1 MLYKSSIFRLQKEL
15 SLAPAVYFQRDCNPP
30 SDRDT
35 YVKELMKYIKIDSYG
50 PCLNNKKPPDEING
64 FHHLSSEP
72 YYHFLARY
80 KFQLAFENCLCQ
92 DYMTEKLFR
101 PLSIGSVPVYLGSP
115 LAEEFMPSEKAVIM
129 VQDFRSPKE
138 LAEYLTELNA
148 NDTKY
153 DEYLKHRFTGKF
165 SNPKLEKSLKIQ
177 KWWPHNSKEQ
187 PNGYSYMTS
196 GFSCYVCDK
205 LHERNNRLK
214 NYLKNPLNAILPPRI
229 ASFTHM
235 GCPEQKKFSFSH
247 STNIVYGNS
256 FLQSGEQEA
265 LSIIEMLHSN
275 ETNSK
280 NFINKYLKITDGN
293 SY

>member
-1 MLYKSSIFRLQKEL
+1 MG
-15 SLAPAVYFQRDCNPP
+15 LAPAVYFQRDCNPP

-165 SNPKLEKSLKIQ
+165 SNPKLEKALKIQ
-177 KWWPHNSKEQ
+177 KWSL
-187 PNGYSYMTS
+187 PNKFQKPNFGHYMFS
-196 GFSCYVCDK
+196 GFSCHVCDR
-205 LHERNNRLK
+205 LHERNDRLRK
-214 NYLKNPLNAILPPRI
+214 HLENSVNSILPLKI
-229 ASFTHM
+229 ASYNHM
-235 GCPEQKKFSFSH
+235 GCPEPKAILPQSVKN
-247 STNIVYGNS
+247 TYGK
-256 FLQSGEQEA
+256 LALELGHKEAEA
-265 LSIIEMLHSN
+265 LVRMLHEN
-275 ETNSK
+275 ESDSTK
-280 NFINKYLKITDGN
+280 YTQKYLKIKTQN
-293 SY
+293 YF